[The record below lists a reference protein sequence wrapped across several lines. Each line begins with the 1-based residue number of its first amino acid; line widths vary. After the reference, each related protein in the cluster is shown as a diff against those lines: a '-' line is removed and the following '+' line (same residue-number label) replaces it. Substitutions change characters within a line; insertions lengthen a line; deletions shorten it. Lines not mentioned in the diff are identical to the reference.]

1 MDYQGNTRKDR
12 EQQEKKEK
20 SERPEKVVV
29 KVITGEV
36 VQKPKSIGR
45 KFKDVFFTGDAKQ
58 AFRSATTD
66 ILFPALKS
74 LIVDMTSKTMERVV
88 FGETRRR
95 SNPYQRT
102 DYNTRYYVN
111 SPLMQRPMDPRDRAN
126 LPDQP
131 RIRQNRHEINDVVL
145 ATREEAELVLE
156 RLNDI
161 LETYQVVA
169 LADLYVLLGLE
180 TSHIDNKWGWTYLN
194 NAQVRQIRQGYLL
207 ELPLLEEI

>member
-1 MDYQGNTRKDR
+1 LDYQGNTRKER
-12 EQQEKKEK
+12 EEKEKKK
-20 SERPEKVVV
+20 DKPEKVVV
-29 KVITGEV
+29 QVVSGEV
-36 VQKPKSIGR
+36 IQKPKTIGR
-45 KFKDVFFTGDAKQ
+45 RFKDIFFTGDAKQ
-58 AFRSATTD
+58 ALMSATSD

-74 LIVDMTSKTMERVV
+74 LIVDMTSKTVERVV

-95 SNPYQRT
+95 VPTPYQRT

-111 SPLMQRPMDPRDRAN
+111 SPLTQRPIDPRVSAN

-131 RIRQNRHEINDVVL
+131 RIRQNRHEMNDVVL
-145 ATREEAELVLE
+145 STREDAELVLE